1 MQIFYK
7 KLSYFLILRSYRN
20 MKACLSPFVLHV
32 NTPRALVVEEHLPE
46 HQFQV
51 ILVHIIVGARNLVV
65 AIVGDVES
73 GAVAVAGLVGGVD
86 IPASLQQSYILLRP
100 QYARYVESIVRQ
112 PVASEDV
119 RPLFAYRLQLRRRF
133 GKHAIT
139 YGILMGDLKMP
150 DDGRHSVKMPGL
162 MYQ

>member
-1 MQIFYK
+1 
-7 KLSYFLILRSYRN
+7 
-20 MKACLSPFVLHV
+20 MKACLSPFVLHI
-32 NTPRALVVEEHLPE
+32 NTPCALVVEEHLPE

-73 GAVAVAGLVGGVD
+73 GAVAVAGLIGGVD
-86 IPASLQQSYILLRP
+86 IPASLQQLHILLRP
-100 QYARYVESIVRQ
+100 QNARYVESVVRQ

-133 GKHAIT
+133 GNKVRNRVGQRINDIVI
-139 YGILMGDLKMP
+139 GILH
-150 DDGRHSVKMPGL
+150 RHQLPFHARGFL
-162 MYQ
+162 PIGGHAR